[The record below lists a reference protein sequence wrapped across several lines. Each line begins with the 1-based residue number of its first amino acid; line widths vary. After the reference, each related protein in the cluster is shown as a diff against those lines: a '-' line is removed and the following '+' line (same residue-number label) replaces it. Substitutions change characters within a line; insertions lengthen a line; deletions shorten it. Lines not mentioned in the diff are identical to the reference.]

1 MEDMK
6 RLIIIV
12 FVFSNVWVF
21 AQDDQPANLTFKEA
35 VKIALEKNVTLNQQ
49 KNTLFSREVQKNQS
63 MASFLP
69 SLGIQGYA
77 QRNDGQQPNPDGG
90 ELENLTVD
98 NLGAGLYANMDIF
111 SGFNKIHTLNQGI
124 NQFKAQASLV
134 ERAEQDVIF
143 NVTNQYLQVLLDQ
156 ELLKIAE
163 ENHKTQQVVLDQ
175 MQEQANLGA
184 RAEAE
189 SYSQQSQVGNMQLLA
204 LRAKITLDN
213 DKAALAQT
221 LQLDP
226 SIPFIVTFPTFQ
238 EGFGSLDG
246 VVLDS
251 LYTVALANRKDL
263 QQAEYQMKANQ
274 YSYKSSINGIL
285 PRVSL
290 FASYTSQYISTVV
303 DNPVYGDFNN
313 QFGKVFPSSTYGVN
327 LTIPIFDRLV
337 TRSSR
342 VTNKVIYDNS
352 KLQYDNLEKSIKIG
366 VQQAFNNYKSVIQA
380 YHASQIQFQAG
391 ELSLQTQQ
399 ESFLLGVSSQV
410 ALAQAN
416 QIYVQA
422 AASKAQAEVTLTF
435 QKILLDYALG
445 TLKFEDIE

>member
-1 MEDMK
+1 MK
-6 RLIIIV
+6 RIIILA

-98 NLGAGLYANMDIF
+98 NLGAGIYANMDIF

-189 SYSQQSQVGNMQLLA
+189 SYSQQSQVGNMELLA

-213 DKAALAQT
+213 DKATLAQT

-226 SIPFIVTFPTFQ
+226 SIPFVVTFPTFQ

-391 ELSLQTQQ
+391 ELSLRTQQ

-435 QKILLDYALG
+435 QKVLLDYALG
-445 TLKFEDIE
+445 TLKFENIE